1 MAATNLRATSD
12 FVIGDSAKRTSNMT
26 AFTDLRD
33 FLQLLETQKQLLRN
47 VDEVSEPLLFK
58 SSRNRL

>member
-1 MAATNLRATSD
+1 
-12 FVIGDSAKRTSNMT
+12 MT